1 MLLIIGIILI
11 FLWAVGLAFKV
22 AGNLI
27 HILIVV
33 ALVMIVL
40 HFLGTGK

>member
-1 MLLIIGIILI
+1 MLPIGIILI
-11 FLWAVGLAFKV
+11 LLWAAGLAFKV

-33 ALVMIVL
+33 ALVMFVL